1 MVRIED
7 ILERVASYNPSA
19 NLDLIKQAYIFSAK
33 VHKGQ
38 TRISGEPYLAHPL
51 AVAKILTDLKMD
63 VNAVATGLLHDTV
76 EDTFTTVEE
85 IREHFGEEIVNLVDA
100 LTKLSH
106 ISQWKKE
113 DVEAENF
120 RKMLLAMAKD
130 IRVVLIKLA
139 DRLHNMRTLSPLAR
153 EKQKKIAQETLD
165 IYAPLANRLGIGW
178 MKTELEDLSFKYL
191 EPERYRKL
199 KELIIR
205 EEKEKER
212 YISVVTS
219 MLREKLA
226 EHSIEGDISGRLK
239 HLYSIYLKM
248 EEQGVDFENIYDILA
263 FRVIVDTVR
272 DCYSVL
278 GIVHSLWKPLP
289 WRFKDYIALPK
300 QNMYQSLHTTVVG
313 PQGKRIEIQIRTKEM
328 HRIAEYGIAAH
339 WKYKEGKPHTADRH
353 ELSFAWIRRILEWQ
367 KDLKDSFEFL
377 ETLKVD
383 LFPEEI
389 FVFTPRGDIRVFP
402 AGATPVDFA
411 YGIHTEV
418 GHRCSGAMVNG
429 KMVPLKYRLKNGD
442 VVEIITSPN
451 HKPSK
456 DWLKFVVTSRA
467 KTRIRRWIKTEEREK
482 SLALGRE
489 ICEKELRRHNL
500 NLSELA
506 ESGEL
511 EKAAHLMGFN
521 STETLLANIGYGKI
535 PVRQLVSKLLP
546 QQGLSIRKRL
556 PSFKKVLQRLK
567 GRPASEGIKIRGL
580 EDILVKFAGCC
591 NPLPGE
597 PIMGLITTGQGITIH
612 HKGCQNII
620 DVDTERRVDAD
631 WDKEAVV
638 LRPVKIEV
646 IALDEKGLLAEMT
659 NIIKNADANITGANI
674 RTTTDRLAICTFE
687 IEVQSV
693 DHLNAIIKELQGA
706 KKIKKVTRL
715 KDGRRLEPDEA
726 DSHHP
731 RSRTIWTIFTGRKG
745 S

>member
-7 ILERVASYNPSA
+7 ILERIASYNPSA
-19 NLDLIKQAYIFSAK
+19 NMDLIKQAYIFSAK

-85 IREHFGEEIVNLVDA
+85 IREHFGEEIANLVDA

-219 MLREKLA
+219 MLRKKLA

-339 WKYKEGKPHTADRH
+339 WKYKEGKPHTADKH

-389 FVFTPRGDIRVFP
+389 FVFTPRGDIKVFP

-411 YGIHTEV
+411 YGIHTDV
-418 GHRCSGAMVNG
+418 GHRCSGARVNG
-429 KMVPLKYRLKNGD
+429 RMVPLKYRLKNGD

-456 DWLKFVVTSRA
+456 DWLKFVATSRA

-489 ICEKELRRHNL
+489 ICEKELEKHKL
-500 NLSELA
+500 ELSELVR
-506 ESGEL
+506 SGEL
-511 EKAAHLMGFN
+511 EQAARLMGFN

-546 QQGLSIRKRL
+546 QQRLSIRKRL

-612 HKGCQNII
+612 HKSCQNII
-620 DVDTERRVDAD
+620 DVDPERRVDAD
-631 WDKEAVV
+631 WDEEAVV

-674 RTTTDRLAICTFE
+674 HTTTDRLAICTFE

-693 DHLNAIIKELQGA
+693 KHLNAIMKELQSTN
-706 KKIKKVTRL
+706 KIKKVTRL
-715 KDGRRLEPDEA
+715 KDGRRLKPDEA

>member
-7 ILERVASYNPSA
+7 ILERVTSYNPSA
-19 NLDLIKQAYIFSAK
+19 NLDIIKQAYIFSAK

-76 EDTFTTVEE
+76 EDTFTTIDE
-85 IREHFGEEIVNLVDA
+85 IRELFGEEIANLVDA

-106 ISQWKKE
+106 IAQWKKE

-139 DRLHNMRTLSPLAR
+139 DRLHNMRTLSPLPR

-178 MKTELEDLSFKYL
+178 IKTELEDLSFKYL

-212 YISVVTS
+212 YISVVTQ
-219 MLREKLA
+219 MLSEKLK
-226 EHSIEGDISGRLK
+226 EHKIEGEISGRLK
-239 HLYSIYLKM
+239 HLYSIYRKM

-263 FRVIVDTVR
+263 FRVIVNSVR

-313 PQGKRIEIQIRTKEM
+313 PEGKRMEIQIRTKEM

-339 WKYKEGKPHTADRH
+339 WKYKEGKPHTADKH

-389 FVFTPRGDIRVFP
+389 FVFTPKGDIKVFP

-411 YGIHTEV
+411 YGIHTDV
-418 GHRCSGAMVNG
+418 GHRCAGARVNG
-429 KMVPLKYRLKNGD
+429 KMVPLKYRLQNGD
-442 VVEIITSPN
+442 VVEIITSPH

-489 ICEKELRRHNL
+489 ICEKELKKHNL
-500 NLSELA
+500 EFSELVK
-506 ESGEL
+506 SGEL
-511 EKAAHLMGFN
+511 EKVARLMGFN
-521 STETLLANIGYGKI
+521 SIETLLVNIGYGKI
-535 PVRQLVSKLLP
+535 PVGQVVNKLLP
-546 QQGLSIRKRL
+546 EGRLSIRKRL
-556 PSFKKVLQRLK
+556 PSFKKVFQRLK
-567 GRPASEGIKIRGL
+567 GKTTKEGIKIRGM

-612 HKGCQNII
+612 HKSCQNII
-620 DVDTERRVDAD
+620 DVDPERRVEAE
-631 WDKEAVV
+631 WDRDAVV
-638 LRPVKIEV
+638 SRPVKIEV
-646 IALDEKGLLAEMT
+646 ISLDEKGLLADMT

-687 IEVQSV
+687 IEVHSV
-693 DHLNAIIKELQGA
+693 KHLNFIMKELESV

-715 KDGRRLEPDEA
+715 KDGGRLKTDEA
-726 DSHHP
+726 DSHKS
-731 RSRTIWTIFTGRKG
+731 RSRTLWTIFTGRKG
-745 S
+745 V